1 MTASRDDL
9 VARLLDGWGTTYASE
24 AGIPL
29 RGGASSLFQLLC
41 LSLLL
46 SARIRSN
53 IAVDAMRAL
62 RDAGWR
68 TPKAMTDATWKQR
81 TDVLNRSGYARYDE
95 STSRMLAATAELVT
109 DRYHGDLRQL
119 RAAADGDV
127 AETRRRLKECKGI
140 GDVGANIFLRE
151 VQGQWPE
158 YQPFF
163 GEPALHTAAALGLP
177 DDADALARLCPRA
190 DLPRLA
196 AALLRVGR
204 AGDDV
209 RKQLREQA
217 A

>member
-1 MTASRDDL
+1 MAASSDDL
-9 VARLLDGWGTTYASE
+9 VAHLLDDWGTTYASE
-24 AGIPL
+24 AGISL

-46 SARIRSN
+46 SARIRSA
-53 IAVDAMRAL
+53 IAVDAMRAI

-68 TPKAMTDATWKQR
+68 TPKALAGATWRQR

-109 DRYHGDLRQL
+109 DHYHGDLRQL

-127 AETRRRLKECKGI
+127 AETRRRLMECKGI
-140 GDVGANIFLRE
+140 GDVGADIFLRE
-151 VQGQWPE
+151 VQGQLPE

-177 DDADALARLCPRA
+177 DDADALARLCPRV

-204 AGDDV
+204 EGDDV

>member
-1 MTASRDDL
+1 MPPTRDDL

-109 DRYHGDLRQL
+109 DVYHGDLRQL
-119 RAAADGDV
+119 RAAADGDTRE
-127 AETRRRLKECKGI
+127 ARRRLKEFKGI
-140 GDVGANIFLRE
+140 GDVGADIFLRE
-151 VQGQWPE
+151 AQGEWPE

-163 GEPALHTAAALGLP
+163 GEPALSTAADVGLP
-177 DDADALARLCPRA
+177 GDADDLARRCPPA

-196 AALLRVGR
+196 AALIRVGR
-204 AGDDV
+204 EGDDV
-209 RKQLREQA
+209 RERLRDGTP
-217 A
+217 

>member
-1 MTASRDDL
+1 MTASGNDL
-9 VARLLDGWGTTYASE
+9 VARLLDGWGTTYARE
-24 AGIPL
+24 AGIRL

-53 IAVDAMRAL
+53 VAVDAMRAI

-68 TPKAMTDATWKQR
+68 SAKAMSDATWRQR

-119 RAAADGDV
+119 RTAADGDV
-127 AETRRRLKECKGI
+127 PEARRRLKECKGI
-140 GDVGANIFLRE
+140 GDVGADIFLRE
-151 VQGQWPE
+151 VQGEWPE

-163 GEPALHTAAALGLP
+163 GAPALRTAADLGLP
-177 DDADALARLCPRA
+177 DDGDALARLCPRA

-204 AGDDV
+204 EDDDV
-209 RKQLREQA
+209 RKQLRERA